1 MQGSTDF
8 KVTSGLLIVALA
20 IGGAGLS
27 FPLLQMLLGICA
39 IGVAGYFVCTRQA
52 RLSGY
57 ARVALALVAAALALM
72 LLQLVPLPPFV
83 WHALPGREVPAQ
95 LDAILGRAPWRP
107 FTLDVEATI
116 RSLLVLIPAVVVFV
130 GCLRLS
136 TPERLK
142 LVWVVVAFGLVG
154 ALMGI
159 VQLASGGRLTPY
171 PSAHLGYPIGL
182 FVNRNHNAALLLV
195 SIPLAAGLGAGQL
208 ARGRPSASIVAATL
222 AAIAVLAIV
231 TIATT
236 SRMALVL
243 LPIAIAAAL
252 ALLFLGQS
260 LWRIALPSLLAIAA
274 LGIVLLLGG
283 GFSRTLTRLSSLHD
297 SRLDYWTDVVWALQ
311 HYGLAG
317 TGFGTFIPVYKSAES
332 LGAVTPAI
340 LNHAHNDYVELLLEG
355 GIPAAVLVVLF
366 LLFVGMCAV
375 SLARTKVMAER
386 RSMSFAA
393 GAGIVILLLYSLVDF
408 PLRMP
413 ALSSVFA
420 LLCALVLP
428 RVHPATQRQL
438 VAIDEKS
445 AIPRQ
450 RTRVTPLRAAAL
462 IVLGASAVLVTQA
475 ALSSHEL
482 LSGSNSAAAAWAPW
496 STEARENVATEAL
509 VQGRSGEA
517 LRQAYAAMALSPIS
531 APAIR
536 TIGLEQSGVGSSRR
550 ANRLMDL
557 AAGLGWRDPLTQVW
571 AIDAAKRS
579 GEADK
584 GIERADAL
592 LQQHMFQLATLA
604 ILQPPA
610 SPPLQSAAVATLA
623 KLPEWRTQFLKS
635 GGDLPVAS
643 LDGFEQLMLQLGRT
657 PAPPTLDEA
666 GWLVDRLIE
675 LGRIDDARRLW
686 SAIYGNALVLNG
698 DFERIDT
705 GRGANLPADWSIS
718 HEDIPAIDVGRPEAG
733 DDTRALRVY
742 QTRGSAPVISQHLML
757 QPGPYVLS
765 FRASE
770 SPASGS
776 ILRWEVRCL
785 QSGADLGGNATLSDG
800 ANWQQFTLDLTVP
813 KQNCP
818 VQRLALKRL
827 GDIHPHELWI
837 DDVVLKPGPR

>member
-1 MQGSTDF
+1 MQSSTDF

-95 LDAILGRAPWRP
+95 LDALLGRAPWRP
-107 FTLDVEATI
+107 WTLDVEATI
-116 RSLLVLIPAVVVFV
+116 RSMLVLIPAVVVFV
-130 GCLRLS
+130 GCVRLS
-136 TPERLK
+136 TPERLR
-142 LVWVVVAFGLVG
+142 LVWIVVAFGLIG
-154 ALMGI
+154 ALLGI
-159 VQLASGGRLTPY
+159 VQLASGGKVTPY

-208 ARGRPSASIVAATL
+208 SRGRPSAPVVAATL

-236 SRMALVL
+236 SRMALML
-243 LPIAIAAAL
+243 LPVAVAAAL

-260 LWRIALPSLLAIAA
+260 LWRIALPSLLAVAA
-274 LGIVLLLGG
+274 LGVVLLLGG
-283 GFSRTLTRLSSLHD
+283 GFSRTLMRLSSLHD
-297 SRLDYWTDVVWALQ
+297 SRFDYWTDVVWALQ

-332 LGAVTPAI
+332 LGAVSPAV
-340 LNHAHNDYVELLLEG
+340 LNHAHNDYVEILLEG
-355 GIPAAVLVVLF
+355 GIPAAALLLLF
-366 LLFVGMCAV
+366 VLFVGMCGV
-375 SLARTKVMAER
+375 WLARTKVKAER

-413 ALSSVFA
+413 ALSAVFA
-420 LLCALVLP
+420 LLCALILP
-428 RVHPATQRQL
+428 RVHAATQRQL
-438 VAIDEKS
+438 VAVEDGSATAAQSPRVSPMRVS
-445 AIPRQ
+445 AI
-450 RTRVTPLRAAAL
+450 VVLAAA
-462 IVLGASAVLVTQA
+462 AVLVVQA
-475 ALSSHEL
+475 AISSHEL
-482 LSGSNSAAAAWAPW
+482 LAGRSSAAAKWAPW
-496 STEARENVATEAL
+496 STEARENAATEAL
-509 VQGRSGEA
+509 VQGRSAEA
-517 LRQAYAAMALSPIS
+517 LRQAYAAVALSPIS

-536 TIGLEQSGVGSSRR
+536 TIGLEQPGATLHTG
-550 ANRLMDL
+550 NRLMDI
-557 AAGLGWRDPLTQVW
+557 AVALGWRDPLTQVW
-571 AIDAAKRS
+571 AIEASKRS

-584 GIERADAL
+584 GMERADAL

-604 ILQPPA
+604 ILQQPA
-610 SPPLQSAAVATLA
+610 SPELQSAAVATLA
-623 KLPEWRTQFLKS
+623 KQPEWRTQFLTS
-635 GGDLPVAS
+635 GRDLPVAS
-643 LDGFEQLMLQLGRT
+643 LAGFDELLLQLGRT
-657 PAPPTLDEA
+657 AAPPTLDEA
-666 GWLVDRLIE
+666 GWLVDRFIG

-686 SAIYGNALVLNG
+686 SAIHGGALLLNG
-698 DFERIDT
+698 NFERVDT

-718 HEDIPAIDVGRPEAG
+718 QEDIPAIDVGRPEAG
-733 DDTRALRVY
+733 DGTRALRVY
-742 QTRGSAPVISQHLML
+742 ETRGSAPVISQHLML
-757 QPGPYVLS
+757 LPGSYTLA
-765 FRASE
+765 FRAFE

-776 ILRWEVRCL
+776 IIRWEVRCL
-785 QSGADLGGNATLSDG
+785 QSGVDVGGNATLADG
-800 ANWQQFTLDLTVP
+800 AKWQQFTLDLTVP
-813 KQNCP
+813 NQNCP

-837 DDVVLKPGPR
+837 DNIVLKPATR